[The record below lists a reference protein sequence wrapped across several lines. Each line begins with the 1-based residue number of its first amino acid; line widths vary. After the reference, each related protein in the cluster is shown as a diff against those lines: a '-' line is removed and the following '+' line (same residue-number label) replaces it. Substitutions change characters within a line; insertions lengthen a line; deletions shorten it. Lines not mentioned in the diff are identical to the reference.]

1 MVAGRPTR
9 ALLTLCAV
17 RLLRRPRGSVLPV
30 GADRMPAPKRK
41 SLAKKGNAHAKK
53 QQVGHG
59 QSFGASNSNEPMDGA
74 TREPMRTAVPIRPT
88 PPASAERCLCR
99 AAEPLTH
106 PMASQERTLDF
117 GRALC
122 GLRVEL
128 PYAGWG
134 GEYAQSTQVAMGM
147 VIKYDGR
154 YQLFDIFI
162 HLKVL
167 LFSRLK
173 VVRAGLYPFA
183 LALASL
189 MPPP

>member
-17 RLLRRPRGSVLPV
+17 RLLRRPRDSVL
-30 GADRMPAPKRK
+30 
-41 SLAKKGNAHAKK
+41 L
-53 QQVGHG
+53 
-59 QSFGASNSNEPMDGA
+59 
-74 TREPMRTAVPIRPT
+74 
-88 PPASAERCLCR
+88 
-99 AAEPLTH
+99 
-106 PMASQERTLDF
+106 ASQERTLDF

-154 YQLFDIFI
+154 YQLFDIRF
-162 HLKVL
+162 
-167 LFSRLK
+167 
-173 VVRAGLYPFA
+173 
-183 LALASL
+183 
-189 MPPP
+189 PPELQSADVNLGVAQ